1 MTLEQIRIYEA
12 EPAPAETYVY
22 YTTQRPATPGA
33 IPNNGIISIY
43 HYDGRKQL
51 EYCKAYSRVIY
62 NRELTS
68 AEINNY
74 ELSENNPPIRFINFP
89 EVPQQLHINN
99 FKFYG
104 TPAADENQKKIDKI
118 EAIQDKTINKLL
130 EMLDTGRI
138 TSAYTENKE
147 LKTMI
152 VLTRDTEKAGY
163 RLTYFFKGLASM
175 HEAERTPREISAAFN
190 DAGKIYYM

>member
-33 IPNNGIISIY
+33 IPQKGVISIY
-43 HYDGRKQL
+43 HYGERKQL
-51 EYCKAYSRVIY
+51 EHCKAYSRVIY

-68 AEINNY
+68 AEVANY
-74 ELSENNPPIRFINFP
+74 ELSANEPPIRFINFP
-89 EVPQQLHINN
+89 EVPQQLFLNN
-99 FKFYG
+99 FYFFG
-104 TPAADENQKKIDKI
+104 TPAADENQKKIDKL
-118 EAIQDKTINKLL
+118 EAIQDKIINKLL
-130 EMLDTGRI
+130 EMLEAGRI
-138 TSAYTENKE
+138 VAAYTENKE
-147 LKTMI
+147 QHTML

-163 RLTYFFKGLASM
+163 RLTYFLKGLATM

-190 DAGKIYYM
+190 DAGKIYYL